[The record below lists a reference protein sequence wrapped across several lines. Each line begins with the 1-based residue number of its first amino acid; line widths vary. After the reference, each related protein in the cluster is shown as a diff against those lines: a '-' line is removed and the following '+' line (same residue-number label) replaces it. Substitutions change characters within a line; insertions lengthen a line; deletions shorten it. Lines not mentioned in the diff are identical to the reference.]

1 MLGVVRNPPPPGG
14 VLDLPTLQPS
24 PTLPTVQ
31 LVRLLLVASLALA
44 TLPAFAETVHL
55 RRPGNATTITFEYI
69 TLDETAIMV
78 KRLDSDAVLNYKWDD
93 LDLDWIKKNN
103 PKVWAE
109 RELLLAEAKAEK
121 KMTKKE
127 AEADPFAQEATA
139 TDTKSFLAI
148 LTISMQDGLK
158 GMNLNQNRIEA
169 VCAEFQ
175 LDEPLF
181 WAGYD
186 DLKRASKLAGKNEPL
201 PKTEPIP
208 EEPKEKSSSKPLSP
222 KAKAA
227 AAKSKARSAES
238 QAAEAAA
245 KKDFEGDSRPFNTLG
260 YLRTL
265 AEGGTKGKPIWMML
279 RRSTADREAMK
290 AIFDKYAKLASE
302 LADKPEAKASK
313 GELMILKKALENCA
327 ESVGKVTRESN
338 AVEARLQTDC
348 RTLLTLVLR

>member
-1 MLGVVRNPPPPGG
+1 
-14 VLDLPTLQPS
+14 
-24 PTLPTVQ
+24 VQ
-31 LVRLLLVASLALA
+31 LVRRLLLAALALA
-44 TLPAFAETVHL
+44 ALPAFAETVQL

-69 TLDETAIMV
+69 TLDEAAIMV

-103 PKVWAE
+103 PKIWAE

-127 AEADPFAQEATA
+127 AEVDPFAQEVTA

-148 LTISMQDGLK
+148 LSISLQDGFK
-158 GMNLNQNRIEA
+158 GMNLSQNKIET
-169 VCAEFQ
+169 VCSEFQ
-175 LDEPLF
+175 LEESQF

-186 DLKRASKLAGKNEPL
+186 DLKRASKIGGKNEPT
-201 PKTEPIP
+201 PKAEPTA
-208 EEPKEKSSSKPLSP
+208 EESKEKAGKPLTP

-227 AAKSKARSAES
+227 AARSKARSAEN

-245 KKDFEGDSRPFNTLG
+245 RRDFEAEVRPFNTLG

-290 AIFDKYAKLASE
+290 AIFDKYAKMAGE
-302 LADKPEAKASK
+302 LAEKTEVKASK
-313 GELMILKKALENCA
+313 GELVVLKKALENCA
-327 ESVGKVTRESN
+327 ESIGKVTREN
-338 AVEARLQTDC
+338 TAVEARLQTDC
-348 RTLLTLVLR
+348 RALLTLVLR

>member
-1 MLGVVRNPPPPGG
+1 
-14 VLDLPTLQPS
+14 
-24 PTLPTVQ
+24 VQ
-31 LVRLLLVASLALA
+31 LVRLLLVASLALTA
-44 TLPAFAETVHL
+44 LPVFAETVQL
-55 RRPGNATTITFEYI
+55 RRPGNATIITFEYI

-109 RELLLAEAKAEK
+109 RELLLADAKAEK

-127 AEADPFAQEATA
+127 AEVDPFAQEVTA
-139 TDTKSFLAI
+139 TDTKSLLAI
-148 LTISMQDGLK
+148 LTISLQDGLK
-158 GMNLNQNRIEA
+158 GMNLNQNRIDI
-169 VCAEFQ
+169 VCSEFQ
-175 LDEPLF
+175 LEEPQF

-186 DLKRASKLAGKNEPL
+186 DLKRASKIGGKNEPI
-201 PKTEPIP
+201 PKAEPIA
-208 EEPKEKSSSKPLSP
+208 EEPKEKAGKPLSP

-245 KKDFEGDSRPFNTLG
+245 KRDFEAESRPFNTIG

-290 AIFDKYAKLASE
+290 AIFEKYAKMAGDLAE
-302 LADKPEAKASK
+302 KPEAKASK
-313 GELMILKKALENCA
+313 GELVVLKKALENCA
-327 ESVGKVTRESN
+327 ESIGKVTREN
-338 AVEARLQTDC
+338 TAVEARLQTDC
-348 RTLLTLVLR
+348 RALLTLVLR

>member
-1 MLGVVRNPPPPGG
+1 MHPVR
-14 VLDLPTLQPS
+14 
-24 PTLPTVQ
+24 
-31 LVRLLLVASLALA
+31 RFLLAALALTA
-44 TLPAFAETVHL
+44 LPAFAETVQL
-55 RRPGNATTITFEYI
+55 RRPGNATIITFEYI
-69 TLDETAIMV
+69 TQDDTAIMV
-78 KRLDSDAVLNYKWDD
+78 KRLDSDAVLNYKWED

-109 RELLLAEAKAEK
+109 REQLLADAKAEK

-148 LTISMQDGLK
+148 LAISLQDGLK
-158 GMNLNQNRIEA
+158 GMNLAQNKIEA

-186 DLKRASKLAGKNEPL
+186 DLKRASKVAGKNEPI
-201 PKTEPIP
+201 PKAEPIP
-208 EEPKEKSSSKPLSP
+208 EEPKEKTSSKPLSP

-245 KKDFEGDSRPFNTLG
+245 RKEFETDARPFNTFG
-260 YLRTL
+260 YLRML
-265 AEGGTKGKPIWMML
+265 AEGGTKGKPVWMML

-290 AIFDKYAKLASE
+290 KIFDKYAKMAGD

-313 GELMILKKALENCA
+313 GELMVLKKALENCA
-327 ESVGKVTRESN
+327 ESIAKVTREN
-338 AVEARLQTDC
+338 TAVEARLQTDC
-348 RTLLTLVLR
+348 RALLTLVLR

>member
-1 MLGVVRNPPPPGG
+1 M
-14 VLDLPTLQPS
+14 
-24 PTLPTVQ
+24 Q

-103 PKVWAE
+103 PNIWAE
-109 RELLLAEAKAEK
+109 RELLLAETKAQK

-127 AEADPFAQEATA
+127 AEVDPFAQEATA
-139 TDTKSFLAI
+139 TDTKSLVKK
-148 LTISMQDGLK
+148 LLISLQDGLK
-158 GMNLNQNRIEA
+158 GMSFEANRTEA
-169 VCAEFQ
+169 VCNEFQ
-175 LDEPLF
+175 LDENLLWLGF
-181 WAGYD
+181 D
-186 DLKRASKLAGKNEPL
+186 DLKRASQLSGKLEATARPQVAVEDYTDTKTKLKGK
-201 PKTEPIP
+201 TVTM
-208 EEPKEKSSSKPLSP
+208 
-222 KAKAA
+222 AKFR
-227 AAKSKARSAES
+227 KSAEAT
-238 QAAEAAA
+238 AAEATAR
-245 KKDFEGDSRPFNTLG
+245 KDFAEGSRPYNTLG

-290 AIFDKYAKLASE
+290 AIFDKYAKMASE